1 MGQRINV
8 YLESPTLS
16 CRSGG
21 WLYLSTAVSGMA
33 MPTAPL
39 FRLPRTLCGS
49 WEEKI
54 GKNKNR
60 DQRNLAGLQQLG
72 WNVVVVWECEL
83 ANATKIESL
92 SARLP
97 YLVERRPMEYHFDE
111 ESVLPMVAE
120 DRLEYEME

>member
-1 MGQRINV
+1 
-8 YLESPTLS
+8 
-16 CRSGG
+16 
-21 WLYLSTAVSGMA
+21 MA

-97 YLVERRPMEYHFDE
+97 YLVERRPMEYSFDNKPTH
-111 ESVLPMVAE
+111 PMVAE
-120 DRLEYEME
+120 EGSDYST

>member
-1 MGQRINV
+1 
-8 YLESPTLS
+8 
-16 CRSGG
+16 
-21 WLYLSTAVSGMA
+21 MA